1 MVGIKGSNTSE
12 ICGMVGIKGSNKS
25 EMCGL
30 WLV

>member
-25 EMCGL
+25 EICGL
-30 WLV
+30 W